1 MFSSIWGKRAFSL
14 GVFLSNLGSG
24 ALVLCFSPFGA
35 RLFSIFL
42 APLML
47 SWMAFGPRGSG
58 QAALGQGPFFSNFW
72 GRHFGSQN
80 GHLDATQTHK
90 NKRFSG
96 HLCAKGGAQKSL
108 EVSLVVPNVPVFPCF
123 FANSGRGLSGPNGVA
138 DALLNW
144 LCCLGGLGGCFLCV
158 FVRGFSI
165 KGAKWVCY
173 LGGVGCAFSH
183 FHTRIFYK
191 SCQKQMVIRVVCVCH
206 LQALAALLWPETDGS
221 PSFVCESFAS
231 SGGPV
236 VARNRW

>member
-24 ALVLCFSPFGA
+24 ALVLCFSAFGA

-58 QAALGQGPFFSNFW
+58 QAALGQGSLFSNFW
-72 GRHFGSQN
+72 GRHFWSQN
-80 GHLDATQTHK
+80 DHLGATQTHK

-123 FANSGRGLSGPNGVA
+123 FANSGGRLSGPNGPVDTFWICSVA
-138 DALLNW
+138 SVAW
-144 LCCLGGLGGCFLCV
+144 GV
-158 FVRGFSI
+158 FFCSFS
-165 KGAKWVCY
+165 
-173 LGGVGCAFSH
+173 
-183 FHTRIFYK
+183 YK
-191 SCQKQMVIRVVCVCH
+191 DS
-206 LQALAALLWPETDGS
+206 L
-221 PSFVCESFAS
+221 
-231 SGGPV
+231 
-236 VARNRW
+236 